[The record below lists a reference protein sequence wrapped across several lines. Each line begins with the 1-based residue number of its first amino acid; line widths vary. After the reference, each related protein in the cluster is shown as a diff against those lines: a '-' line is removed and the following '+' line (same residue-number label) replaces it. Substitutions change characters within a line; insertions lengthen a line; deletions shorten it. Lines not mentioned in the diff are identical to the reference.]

1 MFRQNNFLMDKIML
15 YNVNKLLMLD
25 IRKVLDILFIRN
37 FQTDRWS
44 RKKTSEHI
52 WNKFWVSINLWCWFT
67 VHKLFIILS
76 WPKSSFGFSITSY
89 GKSKQ
94 PFWSTQYTIAIHIII
109 YMKNYNVKNTF
120 AGHSVQCKDE
130 SNLNCP

>member
-1 MFRQNNFLMDKIML
+1 MFRQNNFLMDNIML

-52 WNKFWVSINLWCWFT
+52 
-67 VHKLFIILS
+67 
-76 WPKSSFGFSITSY
+76 
-89 GKSKQ
+89 
-94 PFWSTQYTIAIHIII
+94 
-109 YMKNYNVKNTF
+109 
-120 AGHSVQCKDE
+120 
-130 SNLNCP
+130 